1 MPKKMVL
8 ADASKLNV
16 INIDANGKVI
26 EDLSKVKLWE
36 VAPELNAFVAKVL
49 IDGRR

>member
-16 INIDANGKVI
+16 INIDANGKII
-26 EDLSKVKLWE
+26 EDLSNVKLCE

-49 IDGRR
+49 IEGRR